1 MRFPGER
8 EGKCRVKRG
17 KLSYF
22 RYGSMII
29 FGLKDHSALL
39 FKPRRNNVTLPVSA
53 SEEVMFSCGSRSSV
67 SYLKTISEKGYYFY
81 KRA

>member
-8 EGKCRVKRG
+8 EGKCRVKIG

-39 FKPRRNNVTLPVSA
+39 FKPRRNNVTLPV
-53 SEEVMFSCGSRSSV
+53 ECKRRSNV
-67 SYLKTISEKGYYFY
+67 LVWKQIFGVIFKNNFR
-81 KRA
+81 KRILFL